1 MGSPESAPPPDDEDL
16 LAVLAAGIPLRSPS
30 PDLRERV
37 LRAGTPQP
45 LSFLDNDQGIWLPS
59 ADAPVA
65 TKELY
70 CDSGDRLSTRLVRLR
85 DGASL
90 PPPALPGLR
99 SIVIV
104 RGALSSPV
112 MSLATGDSMELVGER
127 QDWWAKGD
135 TMVLELGWARVDDA
149 VPADDDSGR
158 YWTEVGPGLRERL
171 MQTGVRELSVVD
183 AEPNATL
190 SEHEHA
196 GVEEL
201 FVIRGSCEVQGRR
214 MQVGDYH
221 RAMPG
226 SHHDITRAGSDG
238 CVLVSSLRHVG

>member
-1 MGSPESAPPPDDEDL
+1 MGSPPPAPLPDDEDV

-30 PDLRERV
+30 PDLRDRV
-37 LRAGTPQP
+37 LRSSTPQA
-45 LSFLDNDQGIWLPS
+45 LTFLDDDQGIWLPS
-59 ADAPVA
+59 VDAPVA

-70 CDSGDRLSTRLVRLR
+70 CDSRDMLSTRLVRLR
-85 DGASL
+85 DGIPL
-90 PPPALPGLR
+90 PAPALPGAR
-99 SIVIV
+99 SIVVV
-104 RGALSSPV
+104 RGGLSSPV

-127 QDWWAKGD
+127 QHWWAVGD
-135 TMVLELGWARVDDA
+135 TMVLELGSAQGGDA
-149 VPADDDSGR
+149 TPADEESGR
-158 YWTEVGPGLRERL
+158 YWTEVAPGLRARL
-171 MQTGVRELSVVD
+171 MQTGVRELTVVD

-190 SEHEHA
+190 GEHEHA

-238 CVLVSSLRHVG
+238 CVLVSSLRQVG